1 MLRLTAVRGSGALY
15 VSGVAKRPPRQKQA
29 AERAERARRRQR
41 GRRDGLTSGGS
52 ADLVEYRGWVGSV
65 LERARRELGV
75 GDSAWSQIEH
85 GPRGAPRRRA
95 EFEDAVETRDPE
107 GSEGLPLGAPEDE
120 PDAGRRRLAAKV
132 EQEPGRP
139 GAEERRAAQVE
150 HEPGVAAEPRAE
162 LGLEL
167 AGAPR

>member
-41 GRRDGLTSGGS
+41 ERRDGLTSGGS

-75 GDSAWSQIEH
+75 GDSAWSQIEQAC
-85 GPRGAPRRRA
+85 RGNHRFRLASWRPSPAQA
-95 EFEDAVETRDPE
+95 EVFARTAVLEETRGGWPVSVPSRVAISSDCC
-107 GSEGLPLGAPEDE
+107 SRKQVWTVI
-120 PDAGRRRLAAKV
+120 RR
-132 EQEPGRP
+132 
-139 GAEERRAAQVE
+139 
-150 HEPGVAAEPRAE
+150 PRCTH
-162 LGLEL
+162 
-167 AGAPR
+167 